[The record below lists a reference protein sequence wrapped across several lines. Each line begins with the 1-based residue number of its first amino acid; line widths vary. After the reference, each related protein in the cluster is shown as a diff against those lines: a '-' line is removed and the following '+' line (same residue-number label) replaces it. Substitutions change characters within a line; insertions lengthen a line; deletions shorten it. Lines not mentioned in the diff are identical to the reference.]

1 MAACPS
7 LVPDCSDCRL
17 WSAEILGHSG
27 QVQRFEANAELSK
40 HPWKLWLTHTKNRQT
55 NIQTYQELLSVHKHM
70 ILGNVYAVPGQSQD
84 QLIEGR
90 RVCA

>member
-1 MAACPS
+1 M
-7 LVPDCSDCRL
+7 
-17 WSAEILGHSG
+17 
-27 QVQRFEANAELSK
+27 
-40 HPWKLWLTHTKNRQT
+40 
-55 NIQTYQELLSVHKHM
+55 QTYQELLSVHKHM